1 MREAAVDQ
9 VIAIDHLPTLP
20 AVAIEAIRLMEGEPA
35 NFDSIADLL
44 KNDQVLTGRI
54 LHYANSAFVGFQR
67 KVVSISQAIALLGFS
82 TVRSI
87 VLSISIFDFFAERFA
102 RQRAGVVNFWLHS
115 IGVAVAAEI
124 LAKKLGF
131 AEPDEAYVAGLLHDM
146 GKFVAFLQQPE
157 KFERVCQEL
166 ELQAGVGSEQSLPL
180 DLERGI
186 LGTTHVE
193 LGKRVAEQWGFPE
206 SLARV
211 LWLHHQ
217 PTVEAILPGN
227 EHLPALIRFAD
238 LLCVTHNVGTS
249 YFLAATPH
257 SQDHFHFALE
267 NMVLLNRFSA
277 ADIEAVMDEVHGRVQ
292 EVASVLGIWDEE
304 TYRKLV
310 GAANITL
317 GSMSMKAEASMVE
330 LVETNRALAAT
341 CDMVRQLHAG
351 LPLAEAARIVIT
363 AARRAFNVN
372 RCLCMFR
379 HEAVQAFVGQL
390 AEDDGFHEIQVP
402 LHMAEMRRYARQAEV
417 SDIESEAMQCLERT
431 AGGLGKG
438 ADLEAGVRTMVSG
451 SKFLAAFFMADTSG
465 RRGRDPILGELILDF
480 QDAVDLRSE
489 GMAVLSRNFESL
501 VLAAGNAI
509 ERLLLFEDLTGQA
522 AEMAENSRKMEENQ
536 RQLFH
541 AHRLATV
548 GRLAAGAAHEI
559 NNPLTIISLNT
570 QILSRTLRKMENVD
584 DLNSRLK
591 VITDQEERI
600 SKIIQELMGFARP
613 AEPKFCQVGL
623 AEIVGK
629 VVKVIGDRVP
639 MARIRLDNRIA
650 VDLPLVMV
658 DPLQMEQVFMNLLI
672 NANHAMPDG
681 GTITLEAAPRNGFL
695 EVRVADTGQGIDPR
709 NLPKIFDPFFTTKKE
724 GEGTGLGLAVCHSIV
739 EHNGGA
745 MRVTSELGKGTTFY
759 VVLPVDKGSRL
770 RAMKE
775 DLKQQDVVE
784 VPERR
789 SKERYRILVI
799 DDERILN
806 DMLQDGLRGAGFE
819 VDGAYDGVEG
829 IGQLRFKQYHVV
841 LLDIRMPRKDGLEV
855 LRFIKEEFPD
865 IQVIIVTGLASK
877 QEIKDTVKKGA
888 FACLKK
894 PFMFEKV
901 LETINNALAA
911 RHGDQ

>member
-1 MREAAVDQ
+1 MQDAAVDQ
-9 VIAIDHLPTLP
+9 VIAIDRLPTLP
-20 AVAIEAIRLMEGEPA
+20 AIAIEAIRLMEGEPA
-35 NFDSIADLL
+35 NFNSIADLL
-44 KNDQVLTGRI
+44 KNDQVITGRI
-54 LHYANSAFVGFQR
+54 LHYANSAFVGAGR
-67 KVVSISQAIALLGFS
+67 KVASINQAIALLGFS

-87 VLSISIFDFFAERFA
+87 ALSVSIFDFFAGRFA
-102 RQRAGVVNFWLHS
+102 RQRAGVVNFWLHA
-115 IGVAVAAEI
+115 IGVAVTAEI
-124 LAKKLGF
+124 LAKKMGF
-131 AEPDEAYVAGLLHDM
+131 AAPDEAYVAGLLHDM

-166 ELQAGVGSEQSLPL
+166 ELQAGVGSQQSLPL
-180 DLERGI
+180 DLERSI
-186 LGTTHVE
+186 LGTNHVE
-193 LGKRVAEQWGFPE
+193 IGKRIAEQWGFPE
-206 SLARV
+206 TLVRV

-217 PTVEAILPGN
+217 PVLEAILPSE

-257 SQDHFHFALE
+257 SLDHFHFALE
-267 NMVLLNRFSA
+267 NMVLQNRFSA
-277 ADIEAVMDEVHGRVQ
+277 ADIEAIMDQVHGRVQ

-341 CDMVRQLHAG
+341 CEMSRQLHAG

-372 RCLCMFR
+372 RCLCIIR
-379 HEAVQAFVGQL
+379 HEAGQAFVGQL
-390 AEDDGFHEIQVP
+390 AEDDGCHEIRVP
-402 LHMAEMRRYARQAEV
+402 IHLADLRRFARQAEV
-417 SDIESEAMQCLERT
+417 SDIEAEAMQCLERT
-431 AGGLGKG
+431 AVGLGKG
-438 ADLEAGVRTMVSG
+438 GALEAGVLTMVSG
-451 SKFLAAFFMADTSG
+451 AKFLAAFFVADPRIRQG
-465 RRGRDPILGELILDF
+465 KAPILGELVLDF
-480 QDAVDLRSE
+480 QDAVDLHS
-489 GMAVLSRNFESL
+489 AVLSRNFESL

-509 ERLLLFEDLTGQA
+509 ERILLVQDLSGQA
-522 AEMAENSRKMEENQ
+522 AEMAETSRKMEENQ

-541 AHRLATV
+541 SHRLATV

-570 QILSRTLRKMENVD
+570 QILTRTLQKMENVG
-584 DLNSRLK
+584 DLTGRLQ
-591 VITDQEERI
+591 VIADQEERI

-613 AEPKFCQVGL
+613 AEPKFCQASV
-623 AEIVGK
+623 AEIVDN

-639 MARIRLDNRIA
+639 MAKIHLDNRIA
-650 VDLPLVMV
+650 VDLPQVMV
-658 DPLQMEQVFMNLLI
+658 DPMQMEQVFMNLLI
-672 NANHAMPDG
+672 NATHAMPDG
-681 GTITLEAAPRNGFL
+681 GTITLEAERRNDFL

-745 MRVTSELGKGTTFY
+745 MRVSSELGKGTVFH

-775 DLKQQDVVE
+775 DLKQQEVE
-784 VPERR
+784 AHGRQG
-789 SKERYRILVI
+789 KERCRILVI

-829 IGQLRFKQYHVV
+829 IGKLRFQQYDVV

-855 LRFIKEEFPD
+855 LRFIKDEFPD

-894 PFMFEKV
+894 PFKFEKV

-911 RHGDQ
+911 RQCEH